1 MQDDAS
7 EPQAPALREH
17 RITDMHIIAWAMTVV
32 AFGTI
37 WIAFQL
43 TLIAADL

>member
-1 MQDDAS
+1 MPDDVS
-7 EPQAPALREH
+7 ESPSREH
-17 RITDMHIIAWAMTVV
+17 RIIDMHVIAWSLTVI

-43 TLIAADL
+43 TLIASEL

>member
-1 MQDDAS
+1 MVDDAPES
-7 EPQAPALREH
+7 QAPKQREH
-17 RITDMHIIAWAMTVV
+17 WITDMHIIAWAITVI

-43 TLIAADL
+43 TLIAGDL